1 MEQIIKESFYPI
13 QISPVENDFIT
24 LNKYFSTAY
33 INYIQEKLSIFDID
47 VSQALLNNFYG
58 EF

>member
-13 QISPVENDFIT
+13 QISPLENDFIT

-33 INYIQEKLSIFDID
+33 RNYIQEKLLIFDID